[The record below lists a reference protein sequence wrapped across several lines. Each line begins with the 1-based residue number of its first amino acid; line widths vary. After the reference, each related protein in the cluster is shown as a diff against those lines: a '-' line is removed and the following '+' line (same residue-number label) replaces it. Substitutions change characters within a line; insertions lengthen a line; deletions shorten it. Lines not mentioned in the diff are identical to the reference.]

1 YFPRWRVGLQSFA
14 GATNDNPSLAL
25 RAVMPLLAL
34 RVDGRDPNAIRSRQE
49 ETSWRRSGRRGV
61 ASSGS
66 CSPCSGPGWPRPRPG
81 RARVAALR
89 CSGRS
94 CAARTSSSRAGG
106 SSAPGAK
113 SAAECVEAASLSG
126 KVYEEIALIGVG
138 DEGLVCFW
146 SFTSDGK
153 RSQGTV
159 ADVTDVHAE
168 AIGFEAEM
176 PAGLARMV
184 YWPDEDGGFFWVVES
199 KNKKGW
205 RRFVEHNYKP
215 A

>member
-1 YFPRWRVGLQSFA
+1 MAKIWKKGRGKLGFLQ
-14 GATNDNPSLAL
+14 
-25 RAVMPLLAL
+25 PLLGPWVAEAETEMGPVRCTRVFEPVL
-34 RVDGRDPNAIRSRQE
+34 R
-49 ETSWRRSGRRGV
+49 
-61 ASSGS
+61 GS
-66 CSPCSGPGWPRPRPG
+66 HVQLT
-81 RARVAALR
+81 ARWEFGA
-89 CSGRS
+89 
-94 CAARTSSSRAGG
+94 
-106 SSAPGAK
+106 GAK
-113 SAAECVEAASLSG
+113 SAGECVESSSLAG

-138 DEGLVCFW
+138 DEGVVCFW

-153 RSQGTV
+153 RSQGMV
-159 ADVTDVHAE
+159 ADATDVHAE

-184 YWPDEDGGFFWVVES
+184 YWPDDDGGFFWVVES